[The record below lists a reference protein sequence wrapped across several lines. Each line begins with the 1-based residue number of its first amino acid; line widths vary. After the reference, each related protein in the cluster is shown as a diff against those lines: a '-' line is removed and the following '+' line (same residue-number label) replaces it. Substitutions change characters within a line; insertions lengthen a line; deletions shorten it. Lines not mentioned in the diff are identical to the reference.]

1 MHQAEPGKDAGPSV
15 GAEERICESC
25 GRLPATEVLRR
36 RRNRLAEIERR
47 PVEPQALLCHRCW
60 LDVLCGIRLMPPE
73 RKAAGGWVPNEDA
86 KGPTSNPFRH
96 LKEAYAGVLDAHPGG
111 RDYRNARAA
120 FLRASRGLR
129 EHAAIIRKGA
139 RSLRLQ
145 RSRAATG
152 TPAHSAAFL
161 DLRAAGKVLQ
171 DARAQGSLACQE
183 QADFREAL
191 AAFLYQASDVCKRAR
206 QLSGSA

>member
-1 MHQAEPGKDAGPSV
+1 MHQEERGKDVAASAGS
-15 GAEERICESC
+15 EERICESC

-36 RRNRLAEIERR
+36 RRNRIAETERR
-47 PVEPQALLCHRCW
+47 PMGAQVLLCHTCW
-60 LDVLCGIRLMPPE
+60 LDVLCGVRRMPPE
-73 RKAAGGWVPNEDA
+73 RNAVDGWEPNQDA
-86 KGPTSNPFRH
+86 RRPTSAPFRH

-111 RDYRNARAA
+111 RDYGNARAA

-129 EHAAIIRKGA
+129 EHAAIIQKGA

-145 RSRAATG
+145 RRAAPG
-152 TPAHSAAFL
+152 APVHSGAFL

-171 DARAQGSLACQE
+171 DARAQGSPASQE

-191 AAFLYQASDVCKRAR
+191 AAFLYRASAVCKRAR